1 MRKQTTILLPL
12 LATLFFLPT
21 AYAGST
27 SATMNVSVQVIA
39 RTIVTVGQQP
49 AAIHVTAEDIHRGY
63 VDLPAAV
70 VFQVRSN
77 ARNGYALEFEPV
89 SGPFSRAQV
98 NWGNSTAV
106 VGADG
111 TWLTRSRQQGTASGV
126 LDVRLVLTGD
136 ATPGSYSWPIRF
148 SANSL

>member
-1 MRKQTTILLPL
+1 MRKQTTILLLL

-27 SATMNVSVQVIA
+27 SATMNVSV
-39 RTIVTVGQQP
+39 
-49 AAIHVTAEDIHRGY
+49 HVTAEDIHRGY

-126 LDVRLVLTGD
+126 LDVRLGLT
-136 ATPGSYSWPIRF
+136 
-148 SANSL
+148 